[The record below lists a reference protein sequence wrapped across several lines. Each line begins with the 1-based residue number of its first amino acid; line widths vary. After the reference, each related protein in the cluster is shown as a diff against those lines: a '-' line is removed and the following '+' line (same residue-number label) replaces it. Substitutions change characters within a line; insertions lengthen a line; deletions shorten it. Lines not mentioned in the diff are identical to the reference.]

1 MTIEDI
7 TGNQNTAF
15 ILGAA
20 NVMAFL
26 RPKEGIVDTPEY
38 SVKSVK
44 TTEAVALT
52 TQCVAFP
59 GVFMVMSVRIPLQ
72 ILQRTPLPV
81 LHLKFLRF
89 RL

>member
-1 MTIEDI
+1 
-7 TGNQNTAF
+7 
-15 ILGAA
+15 
-20 NVMAFL
+20 MAFL

-52 TQCVAFP
+52 TRCVAFP